1 MQTIQIVNKLT
12 RVKVNLET
20 ENVVLDAIS
29 IVHAKIDK
37 SDVSELLQEGNTL
50 IVKKKNGQ
58 RLVVENFYVKNG
70 ILHIIIIEY

>member
-50 IVKKKNGQ
+50 IVVLKKWPETCCRKF
-58 RLVVENFYVKNG
+58 LCKK
-70 ILHIIIIEY
+70 

>member
-37 SDVSELLQEGNTL
+37 SDVSELLQEG
-50 IVKKKNGQ
+50 K
-58 RLVVENFYVKNG
+58 
-70 ILHIIIIEY
+70 